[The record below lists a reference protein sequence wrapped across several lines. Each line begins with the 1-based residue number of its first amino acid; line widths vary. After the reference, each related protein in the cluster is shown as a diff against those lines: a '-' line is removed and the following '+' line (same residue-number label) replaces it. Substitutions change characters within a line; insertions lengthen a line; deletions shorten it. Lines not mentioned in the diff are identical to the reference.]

1 MKTHAAAAAPFE
13 IMGQTSRMMMKQ
25 EVLRR
30 NHNAAAEAV
39 DQEKKAPA
47 THQDTTHTRSKQN
60 QHANCLRHCI
70 KPRYKGPACR
80 KDYEALTADAS
91 KRMPTPRSNPI
102 SPCSKPRYKG
112 PTCRNGCEA
121 LAADASKRMPTPR
134 SKTLSPGR
142 QHNAAG
148 RGVVIGQHC
157 P

>member
-1 MKTHAAAAAPFE
+1 M
-13 IMGQTSRMMMKQ
+13 
-25 EVLRR
+25 RR

-70 KPRYKGPACR
+70 KPQYKGPACR

-112 PTCRNGCEA
+112 PTCRNDCEA
-121 LAADASKRMPTPR
+121 LAADASKRIPMPR
-134 SKTLSPGR
+134 SNTISPCSVPHTRDQHAITIARRWQQTLASVYQR
-142 QHNAAG
+142 LAA
-148 RGVVIGQHC
+148 I
-157 P
+157 